1 MYLKNLSVVN
11 FKNYAQAE
19 LHFSSRINCFVGN
32 NGVGKTNL
40 LDAIHYLALC
50 KSYFNPVDSQNIMHD
65 QEFSVIQGDFERKEK
80 TESIYCGIQRNKRK
94 QFRRNKKDYPRLSDH
109 IGLIPL
115 VMISPSD
122 SSLILDGGEERRKFM
137 NGVISQY
144 DKAYLEDV
152 MNYNRIL
159 TQRNKHLKTLD
170 GRASDDSDML
180 EVYNEQLAGYG
191 QSVFTKRNDFVTELV
206 PVFSNFYT
214 YISGGV
220 EKTGLTYESQL
231 LKSNMQGLL
240 KEALRKDLIL
250 QYTTVGVHRDD
261 LEMLL
266 DGFPLRKVG
275 SQGQQ
280 KTYQVAL
287 KLGKFEFIRQV
298 SGITPI
304 LLLDDIFDKFDAGR
318 VEQIIRLVSE
328 NNFGQIFITDTAE
341 QRMKNILERINI
353 EHKMYR
359 IRDNQEIEEMV

>member
-1 MYLKNLSVVN
+1 MHLRNLSLVN
-11 FKNYAQAE
+11 FKNYTQAE
-19 LHFSSRINCFVGN
+19 LEFSNRINCFIGN

-50 KSYFNPVDSQNIMHD
+50 KSYFNPVDTQNILHNED
-65 QEFSVIQGDFERKEK
+65 FSVIQGEFERNGKNEA
-80 TESIYCGIQRNKRK
+80 IYCGIQRNKRK

-109 IGLIPL
+109 IGLFPL

-137 NGVISQY
+137 NGVIAQY
-144 DKAYLEDV
+144 DKTYLENV
-152 MNYNRIL
+152 ISYNRIL
-159 TQRNKHLKTLD
+159 TQRNRYLKNLATGDGKDTGMLD
-170 GRASDDSDML
+170 
-180 EVYNEQLAGYG
+180 VYNEQLAGFG
-191 QSVFTKRNDFVTELV
+191 QAIFERRKEFVSQLV
-206 PVFSNFYT
+206 PIFSRFYI

-220 EKTGLTYESQL
+220 EETGLRYESQL
-231 LKSNMQGLL
+231 TGKQLIDLL
-240 KEALRKDLIL
+240 KDGTHKDQVL
-250 QYTTVGVHRDD
+250 QYTTEGIHRDD

-266 DGFPLRKVG
+266 GSFPLRKVG

-298 SGITPI
+298 SGITPV
-304 LLLDDIFDKFDAGR
+304 LLLDDIFDKFDAVR

-341 QRMKNILERINI
+341 ARMKSILERTGI
-353 EHKMYR
+353 EHKMFS
-359 IRDNQEIEEMV
+359 ISTGQEIKELS

>member
-11 FKNYAQAE
+11 FKNYEQADME
-19 LHFSSRINCFVGN
+19 FNSRINCFVGN

-65 QEFSVIQGDFERKEK
+65 KEFAVIQGEFERKEK
-80 TESIYCGIQRNKRK
+80 SESIYCGIQRNKRK
-94 QFRRNKKDYPRLSDH
+94 QFRRNKKDYPKLSDH

-144 DKAYLEDV
+144 DKMYLEDV
-152 MNYNRIL
+152 ISYNRIL
-159 TQRNKHLKTLD
+159 TQRNKHLKSFD
-170 GRASDDSDML
+170 GQGSGDMDML
-180 EVYNEQLAGYG
+180 DVYNDQLAGYG
-191 QSVFTKRNDFVTELV
+191 QAIFEKRRQFVDELV
-206 PVFSNFYT
+206 PVFSRFYT

-220 EKTGLTYESQL
+220 EETGLQYESQL
-231 LKSNMQGLL
+231 LKKAMIRLL
-240 KEALRKDLIL
+240 KDGLRKDLIL
-250 QYTTVGVHRDD
+250 QYTTDGIHRDD

-266 DGFPLRKVG
+266 GGFHLRKVG

-298 SGITPI
+298 SGITPV
-304 LLLDDIFDKFDAGR
+304 LLLTISSTSSMPAGWSR
-318 VEQIIRLVSE
+318 SSGLYRKIISDRYLSPIQLKKE
-328 NNFGQIFITDTAE
+328 
-341 QRMKNILERINI
+341 
-353 EHKMYR
+353 
-359 IRDNQEIEEMV
+359 